1 MQENVNNVEN
11 VSEEVEL
18 SEILQIRRD
27 KLTALCESGNN
38 PFEKVKYDVDT
49 YTVDIVEK
57 FEEY

>member
-49 YTVDIVEK
+49 YTVDIV
-57 FEEY
+57 